1 MVIHYKSNRLKKQ
14 LTIPKEIAK
23 SFGQRAK
30 KVNQRMKELIAA
42 DDLGIMRTI
51 PAANCHELTGTR
63 KGKLAVDIS
72 ANFRLI
78 FEPNHDPI
86 PEKEDGGLDW
96 DAVTEIQIVEIGDYH

>member
-1 MVIHYKSNRLKKQ
+1 MVIYFKSNRLKKQ
-14 LTIPKEIAK
+14 LTIPKEIAR
-23 SFGQRAK
+23 SFGGRAK

-86 PEKEDGGLDW
+86 PNKEDGGLDW
-96 DAVTEIQIVEIGDYH
+96 DAVTGIRIVEIEDYH